1 MLANY
6 NTNYLMFSCMHS
18 KAMVCPCKDNKKIRI
33 ILKKQCFLQ
42 ADIKDGDMKRM
53 VENVF
58 EKVEKKNSFLVGKID
73 K

>member
-6 NTNYLMFSCMHS
+6 NANYLMFSYMHS
-18 KAMVCPCKDNKKIRI
+18 KALVCLCKDNKKICI
-33 ILKKQCFLQ
+33 ILKKQSFLLS
-42 ADIKDGDMKRM
+42 DVEDGDMKRID
-53 VENVF
+53 ENVF